1 MDGQRSNRHTRSCT
15 DPYGNLQKGEKM
27 EIPFY
32 QIDAFA
38 SRVFSGNP
46 AGVCLLT
53 SWLPDDV
60 LQSIAAENNLSETA
74 FLVGHRDCYDL
85 RWFTPE
91 VEIDLCGH
99 ATLASGHV
107 IFEFINR
114 NLERVEFTSKS
125 GNLSVERRNNLLF
138 LDFPSRKPLPCPE
151 PDDLVSILGATPSQV
166 LSSRD
171 LMVVFDDENTVRDL
185 NPDLEAVARLDGFAL
200 IVTAPGRNSDFV
212 SRFFAPGAGIPED
225 PVTGSAHCTL
235 VPYWS
240 ERLGK
245 KDLHAFQLSRRGGE
259 LFCMDRGD
267 RVSIGGKAV
276 TYLSGTITI

>member
-1 MDGQRSNRHTRSCT
+1 MTT
-15 DPYGNLQKGEKM
+15 IPY
-27 EIPFY
+27 Y
-32 QIDAFA
+32 HIDAFA

-46 AGVCLLT
+46 AGVCLLD
-53 SWLPDDV
+53 SWLPDEM
-60 LQSIAAENNLSETA
+60 LQAIAAENNLPETA
-74 FLVGHRDCYDL
+74 FLVGKSGNYAI

-107 IFEFINR
+107 IFKYVNPKAD
-114 NLERVEFTSKS
+114 RVTFQSQS
-125 GNLSVERRNNLLF
+125 GDLGVMRKNDLLY
-138 LDFPSRKPLPCPE
+138 LDFPSRKPTPCAT
-151 PDDLVSILGATPSQV
+151 PDGLATLLGASPSQV

-171 LMVVFDDENTVRDL
+171 LMVVFDDEAVVRNL
-185 NPDLEAVARLDGFAL
+185 TPDLAGLAALDTFAV
-200 IVTAPGRNSDFV
+200 IVTAPGKTVDFV

-235 VPYWS
+235 VPYWA

-259 LFCMDRGD
+259 LFCTDQED
-267 RVSIGGKAV
+267 RVAIGGRAV
-276 TYLSGTITI
+276 TYMTGCLSI

>member
-1 MDGQRSNRHTRSCT
+1 
-15 DPYGNLQKGEKM
+15 M

-38 SRVFSGNP
+38 FQIFSGNP
-46 AGVCLLT
+46 AGVCLLK

-60 LQSIAAENNLSETA
+60 LQSIAAENNLPETA
-74 FLVGHRDCYDL
+74 FLVGQGDRYDL
-85 RWFTPE
+85 RWFTPA

-107 IFEFINR
+107 IFQFVDR
-114 NLERVEFTSKS
+114 DLERVEFRSKS
-125 GNLSVERRNNLLF
+125 GNLSVERKNNLLF
-138 LDFPSRKPLPCPE
+138 LDFPSRKPLPCPT
-151 PDDLVSILGATPSQV
+151 PDGLTSILGAAPSQV

-171 LMVVFDDENTVRDL
+171 MLVVFDDENTVRTL
-185 NPDLEAVARLDGFAL
+185 NPKLDAVAKLENFAV
-200 IVTAPGRNSDFV
+200 IVTAPGQDSDFV
-212 SRFFAPGAGIPED
+212 SRFFAPSAGIPED

-245 KDLHAFQLSRRGGE
+245 KDLHAFQLSKRGGE
-259 LFCMDRGD
+259 LFCIDRGD
-267 RVSIGGKAV
+267 RVSIGGRAV
-276 TYLSGTITI
+276 TYLAGTIMI